1 MNPFKRPEAVSGS
14 RHDEDLDPD
23 RLDRLLADLEKQ
35 LESLPPD
42 IPVTDELRQEIET
55 LRAMI
60 ETVAS
65 NKDWSSEER
74 RAVHTTAQR
83 IAERVKGRS

>member
-23 RLDRLLADLEKQ
+23 RLDQLLADLEKQ

-42 IPVTDELRQEIET
+42 IPTTNELRQEIET

-60 ETVAS
+60 ETVSS
-65 NKDWSSEER
+65 NKDWGSEER
-74 RAVHTTAQR
+74 RAIRTTAQR
-83 IAERVKGRS
+83 IAERLKGIS